1 MVFVFTYLV
10 TDATFKQRIE
20 GGGESTPKQP
30 CEIYDN
36 LGSRIILPWYVIVF
50 DRKQIPIFRVL

>member
-50 DRKQIPIFRVL
+50 DRK